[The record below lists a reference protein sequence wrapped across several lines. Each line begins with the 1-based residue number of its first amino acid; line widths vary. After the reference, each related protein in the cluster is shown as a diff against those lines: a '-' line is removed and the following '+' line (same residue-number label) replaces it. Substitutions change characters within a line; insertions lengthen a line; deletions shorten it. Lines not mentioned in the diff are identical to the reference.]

1 MDMQACP
8 LGSLPAGMKKRAAG
22 GFYMEYTVSA
32 LSKDAESIR
41 TEVFIEEQGFSN
53 EFDETDCIAEH
64 IVFYENGTPA
74 AVCRFYPD
82 HEEGVFVAGRIA
94 VRREFRGCHL
104 GSFLMDT
111 LDQEIRKRGGRKI
124 LLSAQ
129 EQAVPFYQKN
139 GYHCVGEPY
148 LDEFC
153 PHIQMIKEL

>member
-82 HEEGVFVAGRIA
+82 HEEGV
-94 VRREFRGCHL
+94 
-104 GSFLMDT
+104 
-111 LDQEIRKRGGRKI
+111 
-124 LLSAQ
+124 
-129 EQAVPFYQKN
+129 QAVPFYQKN
-139 GYHCVGEPY
+139 GYHCVVESY

>member
-1 MDMQACP
+1 
-8 LGSLPAGMKKRAAG
+8 MKKRAAG

-82 HEEGVFVAGRIA
+82 HERAYRQFP
-94 VRREFRGCHL
+94 F
-104 GSFLMDT
+104 
-111 LDQEIRKRGGRKI
+111 IRKTVITVSGSPI
-124 LLSAQ
+124 LTNF
-129 EQAVPFYQKN
+129 VRIFR
-139 GYHCVGEPY
+139 
-148 LDEFC
+148 
-153 PHIQMIKEL
+153 

>member
-1 MDMQACP
+1 MAERGLRLSAFC
-8 LGSLPAGMKKRAAG
+8 LLARIFFNCIS
-22 GFYMEYTVSA
+22 GFGY
-32 LSKDAESIR
+32 
-41 TEVFIEEQGFSN
+41 GN
-53 EFDETDCIAEH
+53 
-64 IVFYENGTPA
+64 N
-74 AVCRFYPD
+74 
-82 HEEGVFVAGRIA
+82 
-94 VRREFRGCHL
+94 
-104 GSFLMDT
+104 SFLMDT